1 MLFEVEKERV
11 NNRLNVFGMNFKQ
24 KLSILF
30 YLKGS
35 KKSCD
40 GKVPIYIRITIDGM
54 AEDLSLGVK
63 VLEVDWD
70 SENKIVRAT
79 DRSSKIINKKIGQAK
94 ADLERHFDLMAAKNG
109 IVTPAMLKA
118 SYRTPINGQQLKL
131 EKVQSLAFSEKL
143 DALIKD
149 YIEYCSRVEKA
160 NQFDA
165 TPSLEK
171 QFLFDRHHDELKKAI
186 EDVVKEANTIFDN
199 KGHHKT
205 LVLAI
210 NEYLLNFLQLAFTGH
225 RSPNSLEKII
235 GRKRR
240 YLDFISYRYK
250 VADLPLHQLE
260 YKFITDLF
268 NYLLTHHGVNENTAT
283 KYCQCIKEIADRA
296 VANGWLPTNLFSLF
310 KCNYREPEKTW
321 LSMEEFECL
330 KDHVFKNKRL
340 GELRHIYMFC
350 GLTGLSYQ
358 EVYDLGPRD
367 LIKESDGEIWISKKR
382 QKTGGDESVPLLP
395 LALEILELYKDHP
408 VCVRRNR
415 LLPVPTNQTY
425 NKGLKEISEETGI
438 QVLDHGHQMRYFF
451 ANEIAFNNGVDL
463 KTVSKMLS
471 HKSIKTTEIYVKPNK
486 RNISENMKMVKQ
498 KMFNEDGSMKSGK
511 AANQEEE
518 QVITV
523 KLPDPY
529 NPLRVVHI
537 AKN

>member
-1 MLFEVEKERV
+1 
-11 NNRLNVFGMNFKQ
+11 MNFKQ

-30 YLKGS
+30 YLKGC
-35 KKSCD
+35 KKSID
-40 GKVPIYIRITIDGM
+40 GKVPIYIRITIDGL
-54 AEDLSLGVK
+54 AEDMSLGCK
-63 VLEVDWD
+63 VLETDWD
-70 SENKIVRAT
+70 CENKIVRPT
-79 DRSSKIINKKIGQAK
+79 DRLYKVLNKKIGQAK
-94 ADLERHFDLMAAKNG
+94 ADIERHFDLMAAKNG

-118 SYRTPINGQQLKL
+118 SYRTPINGQQVKL

-143 DALIKD
+143 DTLIKE
-149 YIEYCSRVEKA
+149 YIEYCSKVAKA
-160 NQFDA
+160 YQFDA
-165 TPSLEK
+165 VPCSAKLALLNREK
-171 QFLFDRHHDELKKAI
+171 SVLAKSI
-186 EDVVKEANTIFDN
+186 EDIVKEANAIFDN
-199 KGHHKT
+199 KGHQKT

-210 NEYLLNFLQLAFTGH
+210 NEYLLNFLQLAFSGN
-225 RSPNSLEKII
+225 RSPNSLEKMI

-240 YLDFISYRYK
+240 YLDFIAYRYK
-250 VADLPLHQLE
+250 VADLPLNQLE

-268 NYLLTHHGVNENTAT
+268 KYLLTHHGVNENTAT

-296 VANGWLPTNLFSLF
+296 VANGWLSTNIFSLF
-310 KCNYREPEKTW
+310 KCCYIEPDKKW
-321 LSMEEFECL
+321 LSMEEFEVL
-330 KDHVFKNKRL
+330 KAHVFKKKRL
-340 GELRHIYMFC
+340 SELRHIYMFC

-367 LIKESDGEIWISKKR
+367 LIREFDGETWISKKR

-425 NKGLKEISEETGI
+425 NKGLKEIAEETGI
-438 QVLDHGHQMRYFF
+438 PVLDHSHQMRYFF

-463 KTVSKMLS
+463 KTVSAMLS

-498 KMFNEDGSMKSGK
+498 KLFNEDGSLKSEK
-511 AANQEEE
+511 SVPQEEK
-518 QVITV
+518 QVTAV
-523 KLPDPY
+523 KLPDP
-529 NPLRVVHI
+529 NNSLRVAHI